1 MLLRLLGG
9 KSGLFWFIAC
19 RVLRK
24 GWCWW
29 LVGLGLGWGILIPV
43 CGFRAIRQTH
53 ARVLWAWWLYGILG
67 AFLLACADGWVFA
80 EKTGS
85 EDRGK
90 VLLSYSA
97 FE

>member
-1 MLLRLLGG
+1 
-9 KSGLFWFIAC
+9 
-19 RVLRK
+19 
-24 GWCWW
+24 
-29 LVGLGLGWGILIPV
+29 
-43 CGFRAIRQTH
+43 
-53 ARVLWAWWLYGILG
+53 LYGILG

-97 FE
+97 FEQESENPADMS